1 MEYIKVLLPSLCVA
15 LLFWYV
21 IRAIIR
27 ADSIERREMDRYY
40 ADLEDSDKQG
50 GHRPGES
57 AAAAPNTVTET
68 EPAPESGPAMQ
79 RAPRL
84 SDQHR
89 RKALMARE
97 MKLVLTDDFDGT
109 DAAETVSFSIDQGHY
124 EIELSSEN
132 AAKLREALAPF
143 IERARRVANPAR
155 GTRSGSGRSR
165 RSAGSRSDT
174 PQIRKWAQDKGYEV
188 SDRGRIPSEIIEA
201 YDNAH

>member
-1 MEYIKVLLPSLCVA
+1 
-15 LLFWYV
+15 
-21 IRAIIR
+21 
-27 ADSIERREMDRYY
+27 
-40 ADLEDSDKQG
+40 
-50 GHRPGES
+50 
-57 AAAAPNTVTET
+57 
-68 EPAPESGPAMQ
+68 
-79 RAPRL
+79 
-84 SDQHR
+84 
-89 RKALMARE
+89 MARE

-155 GTRSGSGRSR
+155 GARGGSGRSR

-174 PQIRKWAQDKGYEV
+174 AEIRKWAQDKGYEV

>member
-1 MEYIKVLLPSLCVA
+1 
-15 LLFWYV
+15 
-21 IRAIIR
+21 
-27 ADSIERREMDRYY
+27 
-40 ADLEDSDKQG
+40 
-50 GHRPGES
+50 
-57 AAAAPNTVTET
+57 
-68 EPAPESGPAMQ
+68 
-79 RAPRL
+79 
-84 SDQHR
+84 
-89 RKALMARE
+89 MARE

-155 GTRSGSGRSR
+155 GGTGRSR
-165 RSAGSRSDT
+165 RSAGSRADT